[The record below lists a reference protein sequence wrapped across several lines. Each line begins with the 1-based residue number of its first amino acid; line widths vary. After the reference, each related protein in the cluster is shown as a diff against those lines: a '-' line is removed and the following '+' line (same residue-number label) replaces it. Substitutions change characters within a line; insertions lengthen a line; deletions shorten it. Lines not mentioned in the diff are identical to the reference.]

1 MEAILCSP
9 PEKPAFP
16 VDSGLIRCFH
26 QTLHQS
32 NFHGCPPS
40 HGVTSCCDVL
50 SPCTLYLPSP
60 ARKTAWVSIS
70 QIRKLRSR
78 GVKRG
83 TWELLPQ
90 IIRGWQVALSLG
102 CLAFAH
108 GQGVELL
115 PKCWLSHRECESL
128 VLWKEEVISCESA
141 PAHCRTHTRHTS
153 LLLPGPYNGHLAP
166 VFAALICVWVLS
178 LKFSFLCE
186 SQDCSI
192 LSVCLPACVKVTYRR
207 YPCSQAI
214 WSTSQSSFLCP
225 PFPFRATLLCPSPF
239 ICSHLLAFFFILFF
253 RLLEAFFPLLL
264 CQVNGRVLVW
274 VFQRN
279 RISRGCVCWWGWGGR
294 RCVWNRLMDE
304 GGWVVPRSAGSWRP
318 RKAERVVPVSVQ
330 RPENQESHWYEVL
343 VQKPADCGPG
353 KSWCF
358 SLSLKVRKNT
368 RPRAQA
374 GRRCSL
380 TWPICSVQAFNCLGH
395 LR

>member
-141 PAHCRTHTRHTS
+141 PAHCRAHTRHTS

-192 LSVCLPACVKVTYRR
+192 LSVCLSACLHEGHIQKVPLFSGHLVYLTVLI
-207 YPCSQAI
+207 PLS
-214 WSTSQSSFLCP
+214 
-225 PFPFRATLLCPSPF
+225 PFPLQSYSLMSFPIYLLPPS
-239 ICSHLLAFFFILFF
+239 CLFF
-253 RLLEAFFPLLL
+253 HS
-264 CQVNGRVLVW
+264 
-274 VFQRN
+274 VF
-279 RISRGCVCWWGWGGR
+279 
-294 RCVWNRLMDE
+294 
-304 GGWVVPRSAGSWRP
+304 
-318 RKAERVVPVSVQ
+318 
-330 RPENQESHWYEVL
+330 
-343 VQKPADCGPG
+343 
-353 KSWCF
+353 
-358 SLSLKVRKNT
+358 
-368 RPRAQA
+368 
-374 GRRCSL
+374 
-380 TWPICSVQAFNCLGH
+380 
-395 LR
+395 